1 MTQAQR
7 RSSLAEYD
15 TFYLR
20 LALAA
25 GFLTS
30 ITDRFGLWGPAGAR
44 NVAWGD
50 LAHFFDYTAQLNPYV
65 PAAAIP
71 ALGWFVT
78 VAEATLA
85 VMLLTGI
92 RTRYAA
98 LASGWLLLAF
108 ALGMTVGTGVKSA
121 LNASVFAASGG
132 AFVLARAGSYRWS
145 MDALLAGKRRQN
157 GQSG

>member
-1 MTQAQR
+1 MKRAR
-7 RSSLAEYD
+7 YALGLAEYD

-30 ITDRFGLWGPAGAR
+30 ITDRFGLWGPPGAR

-50 LAHFFDYTAQLNPYV
+50 LGHFFDYAAKLNPYL
-65 PAAAIP
+65 PTAAIP
-71 ALGWFVT
+71 ALAWFVT
-78 VAEATLA
+78 VAEVTIA
-85 VMLLTGI
+85 VMLLAGV

-132 AFVLARAGSYRWS
+132 AFVLARAGRYRWS
-145 MDALLAGKRRQN
+145 MDALLARRRQE
-157 GQSG
+157 

>member
-1 MTQAQR
+1 MKRGRFALR
-7 RSSLAEYD
+7 FAGCD

-30 ITDRFGLWGPAGAR
+30 ITDRFGLWGPPGSS

-50 LAHFFDYTAQLNPYV
+50 LGHFFDYTAKLNPHL

-71 ALGWFVT
+71 ALAWFVT
-78 VAEATLA
+78 FTEATLA
-85 VMLLTGI
+85 VMLLTGV

-108 ALGMTVGTGVKSA
+108 ALGMSVGTGVKSA

-145 MDALLAGKRRQN
+145 VDALLAEKREE
-157 GQSG
+157 